1 MVPSAVPQGVH
12 GQCEWSRM
20 RIFTHTFHKRVLAWY
35 PSQHPPQETWATCIT
50 HFPTKQQR
58 KSPEGS
64 LHMLLGGW
72 ENPLRVVGWGGEKK
86 KKTNH
91 PTQVNYA
98 IFYYCRRKVFTG
110 NRKTHKLEE

>member
-35 PSQHPPQETWATCIT
+35 PSQHPPQGTWATCIT

-72 ENPLRVVGWGGEKK
+72 ENPLRVVGWGG
-86 KKTNH
+86 KTKRK
-91 PTQVNYA
+91 PTTL
-98 IFYYCRRKVFTG
+98 RK
-110 NRKTHKLEE
+110 